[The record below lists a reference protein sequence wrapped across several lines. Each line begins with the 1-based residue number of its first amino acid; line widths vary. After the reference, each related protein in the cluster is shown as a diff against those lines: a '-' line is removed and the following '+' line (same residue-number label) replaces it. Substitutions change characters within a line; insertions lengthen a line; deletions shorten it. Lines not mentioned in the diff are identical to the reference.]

1 MALISGQSPPVLP
14 TSTHGGTNTSE
25 QNFSGLLTPGEF
37 PLDRVICL
45 RNPILTAVIAPSG
58 EIRPQQPPM
67 EFVSPRIGGYIE
79 PLPHSMI
86 PSSSSPQNHLHSH
99 SPASTV
105 HQHMRQSSTGSI
117 NSHLQAL
124 SQQQHRSSYPPSP
137 SSFTQQQ
144 HNGAT
149 SPIFQPTSPSHQPV
163 SPMHLPVSSHPF
175 AGNPHHHREMYQRQ
189 QHEFTQHHHR
199 ASQQMN
205 PTHSHSSSTTSV
217 STPRSAP
224 HSASESIAFNIYTGG
239 PIPGLSLGPAG
250 ASIEDRV
257 ASRAS
262 SVNVAAA
269 EAAHGNNSTNAS
281 PNHTAASN
289 VGTGGGGLGPG
300 FSNMQILDQDISPL
314 TSPWLGAASQSSAAG
329 QNHVVDI
336 STSHRSSAVQNG
348 NKRAASESG
357 DEGGSARKK
366 QSPAILPV
374 LERMTSGSRIG
385 KERQIENEDDRD
397 GKNKSGRGRSSSP
410 FGVGD
415 SNSSKG
421 PTQPPLTMETN
432 LGRGVSGRSS
442 RSPIFEGSSSSTP
455 TASAR
460 KTRRGSKSTNS
471 TPLLRS
477 TPSNALGASASLTR
491 TRSSKTRAYAQNAGA
506 AGSSSA
512 TATATIGEDAQD
524 SPSPVDLDLDVQH
537 SRAMPPPPL
546 PASSGGAGN
555 GMGVVDLTTT
565 SPVDDGSGNSHH
577 SIMGMGD
584 MTFEGIMSLGGINSS
599 GLVGMNDMGDM
610 SGMDMTG
617 MGMDAAMGGMGMG
630 GIGSFGSE
638 AMGMMGMDFG
648 GARQGHHGS
657 EDGQHQEQMHLHSS
671 DGVGAKSSNQHS
683 MQQQQQ
689 SMMPVAT
696 PRSMLN
702 LGRLGGGRLGSSS
715 GSGLATPGGE
725 GVTTRAQKNSR
736 SFSGLS
742 RDVSDIATAAA
753 PGKSATGSKSRRSNL
768 VSPGLKPLRPGKF
781 FFLVRWQNED

>member
-1 MALISGQSPPVLP
+1 
-14 TSTHGGTNTSE
+14 
-25 QNFSGLLTPGEF
+25 
-37 PLDRVICL
+37 
-45 RNPILTAVIAPSG
+45 
-58 EIRPQQPPM
+58 
-67 EFVSPRIGGYIE
+67 
-79 PLPHSMI
+79 
-86 PSSSSPQNHLHSH
+86 
-99 SPASTV
+99 
-105 HQHMRQSSTGSI
+105 
-117 NSHLQAL
+117 
-124 SQQQHRSSYPPSP
+124 
-137 SSFTQQQ
+137 
-144 HNGAT
+144 
-149 SPIFQPTSPSHQPV
+149 
-163 SPMHLPVSSHPF
+163 
-175 AGNPHHHREMYQRQ
+175 
-189 QHEFTQHHHR
+189 
-199 ASQQMN
+199 
-205 PTHSHSSSTTSV
+205 
-217 STPRSAP
+217 
-224 HSASESIAFNIYTGG
+224 
-239 PIPGLSLGPAG
+239 
-250 ASIEDRV
+250 
-257 ASRAS
+257 
-262 SVNVAAA
+262 VNVAAA
-269 EAAHGNNSTNAS
+269 EAAHGSNSTNAS

-300 FSNMQILDQDISPL
+300 FSHMQILDQDISPL

-374 LERMTSGSRIG
+374 LERMTSSGSKIG
-385 KERQIENEDDRD
+385 KEKQRENEDDRD
-397 GKNKSGRGRSSSP
+397 GKDRSGRGRSSSP
-410 FGVGD
+410 FGVKD

-442 RSPIFEGSSSSTP
+442 RSPIFEGPSASTP

-491 TRSSKTRAYAQNAGA
+491 TRSSKTRPYAQNAGA
-506 AGSSSA
+506 VGS
-512 TATATIGEDAQD
+512 TTTTATIGEDAQD
-524 SPSPVDLDLDVQH
+524 SPSPVDLNLDVQH

-555 GMGVVDLTTT
+555 GMGVVDLTT

-577 SIMGMGD
+577 SMMGMGD
-584 MTFEGIMSLGGINSS
+584 MTFEGIMSLGGINSG

-657 EDGQHQEQMHLHSS
+657 EGGQHQEQMHLHSS
-671 DGVGAKSSNQHS
+671 DGVGTKSSNQHS
-683 MQQQQQ
+683 MQQQQ

-742 RDVSDIATAAA
+742 RDVSDIATAVP